1 MKMGNRRQKSFS
13 LYRKILLWVVAAIF
27 AVAPFYTAITV
38 WAASH
43 LEHFDLFR
51 IWKEI
56 ILFLLAMFVVG
67 FVITHRKW
75 AAPLFKSKLMLLTA
89 LYIALVLMIGA
100 YDLITKRVD
109 NDAVIY
115 GWLINLRHIGFFSV
129 VLLALTINPLA
140 RQRNFPWQRLVL
152 IPAGAVILF
161 GFLQMT
167 ILPADILTHIG
178 YGENTTVPYGTIDN
192 KSDLV
197 RIQSTLRGPNPL
209 GAYLL
214 IIITLLA
221 ALSFT
226 ARTLKRRL
234 YIYGGIAL
242 GLVVLV
248 GTYSR
253 SAALGLFI
261 SLFVLYAVYN
271 KSFIN
276 KHILGIIYGVV
287 GLTVVGLFLLKQN
300 SYFVENFVFHTS
312 KDSTAARSSNDERY
326 QALTRGIDDVVD
338 HPLGSGVGSAGP
350 ASLRNGF
357 GSPKIA
363 ENYYIQL
370 AQEVGIL
377 ILALFVAINIM
388 IGREL
393 WRARRN
399 LLALALFASLIGAT
413 FVNMLSHA
421 WADDTLA
428 YIWWGLAGVALAPT
442 ITSATRQPAS
452 RRSQLRR

>member
-1 MKMGNRRQKSFS
+1 MGNRRQKSFS

-43 LEHFDLFR
+43 LEHFDFFR

-56 ILFLLAMFVVG
+56 ILFLLAMYVLG

-75 AAPLFKSKLMLLTA
+75 AAPLFTSKLILLIT
-89 LYIALVLMIGA
+89 LYAILVLAIGA
-100 YDLITKRVD
+100 YDLITDRVD

-115 GWLINLRHIGFFSV
+115 GWLINLRHVGFFTV

-140 RQRNFPWQRLVL
+140 RQRNFPWQKLVF

-167 ILPADILTHIG
+167 VLPADILTHIG
-178 YGENTTVPYGTIDN
+178 YGENTTVPYSTVDN
-192 KSDLV
+192 QSDLV

-221 ALSFT
+221 AMSFSVRD
-226 ARTLKRRL
+226 ARRRM
-234 YIYGGIAL
+234 YIYGGIGL
-242 GLVVLV
+242 GLIVLV

-261 SLFVLYAVYN
+261 SLIVLYAIHN
-271 KSFIN
+271 RSFIN
-276 KHILGIIYGVV
+276 KHILGIVYGVI
-287 GLTVVGLFLLKQN
+287 GITIVGLFLLKQN
-300 SYFVENFVFHTS
+300 SYFVENFIFHTS
-312 KDSTAARSSNDERY
+312 KNSTAKISSNDQRY
-326 QALTRGIDDVVD
+326 QALTTGIDDVAE
-338 HPLGSGVGSAGP
+338 HPLGSGIGSAGP

-357 GSPKIA
+357 GGPKIA

-370 AQEVGIL
+370 AQEVGVA

-399 LLALALFASLIGAT
+399 MLALALLASLVGIT

-421 WADDTLA
+421 WTDDTLA
-428 YIWWGLAGVALAPT
+428 YIWWGLAGVALAPVILKKSESGKQHDKT
-442 ITSATRQPAS
+442 HQTK
-452 RRSQLRR
+452 

>member
-1 MKMGNRRQKSFS
+1 MKMGNRRHKSFS

-38 WAASH
+38 WVASH
-43 LEHFDLFR
+43 LEHFDFFR

-56 ILFLLAMFVVG
+56 TLFLLAMFVIG

-75 AAPLFKSKLMLLTA
+75 AAPLFKSKLILLIA
-89 LYIALVLMIGA
+89 LYIVIVLAIGA

-115 GWLINLRHIGFFSV
+115 GWLINLRHLGFFTV
-129 VLLALTINPLA
+129 VLLALTINPLV
-140 RQRNFPWQRLVL
+140 RQRNFPWQKLVL

-167 ILPADILTHIG
+167 ILPADVLTHIG
-178 YGENTTVPYGTIDN
+178 YGESTTLPYGTVDN
-192 KSDLV
+192 QSDLV
-197 RIQSTLRGPNPL
+197 RVQSTLRGPNPL

-214 IIITLLA
+214 VIITLLA
-221 ALSFT
+221 AMSF
-226 ARTLKRRL
+226 AANTLKRRL
-234 YIYGGIAL
+234 FIYGGILL
-242 GLVVLV
+242 GLIVLV

-253 SAALGLFI
+253 SAALGVFI
-261 SLFVLYAVYN
+261 SLFVLYVVYN

-276 KHILGIIYGVV
+276 KHILGIIYGLIGLSVV
-287 GLTVVGLFLLKQN
+287 GLLLLKQN

-312 KDSTAARSSNDERY
+312 KGSTAEMSSNDQRY
-326 QALTRGIDDVVD
+326 RALTTGIDDVID
-338 HPLGSGVGSAGP
+338 HPLGNGVGSAGP

-357 GSPKIA
+357 GGPKIA

-370 AQEVGIL
+370 AQEVGVA
-377 ILALFVAINIM
+377 ILALFVAINVM

-393 WRARRN
+393 WKIRRN
-399 LLALALFASLIGAT
+399 LLALALLASLIGIT

-442 ITSATRQPAS
+442 ITSAARQPAS
-452 RRSQLRR
+452 RQSRLRR